1 MELVVIPTGSG
12 KYNVIDT
19 KDRKLYSVTKK
30 RKLVGNSIT
39 TLHDASGYALYSMV
53 RTESGKKPAFHIFLN
68 GTVVLRVL
76 CKSMFLSP
84 CIVLEGSD
92 FGYEMRG
99 EQVTHFHIF
108 QGDFEVGTLDT
119 EIQTNGE
126 PKYRITI
133 EQKYFD
139 DFFPLFAV
147 IVDKCY
153 GTGVK

>member
-12 KYNVIDT
+12 KYNVIDA

-30 RKLVGNSIT
+30 RKLIGNAIT

-68 GTVVLRVL
+68 GTIVLRVQA
-76 CKSMFLSP
+76 KSMFLNP
-84 CIVLEGSD
+84 CIAFDGSND
-92 FGYEMRG
+92 SFELRG
-99 EQVTHFHIF
+99 EKVTHFELFHN
-108 QGDFEVGTLDT
+108 EVAIGTLDT

-147 IVDKCY
+147 VVDKCY

>member
-1 MELVVIPTGSG
+1 MELVVLPTGSG
-12 KYNVIDT
+12 KYNIIDT
-19 KDRKLYSVTKK
+19 KDRKVYSVTKK
-30 RKLVGNSIT
+30 RRLVGNPIT

-68 GTVVLRVL
+68 GRIVLRVQ

-84 CIVLEGSD
+84 CIAFEGD
-92 FGYEMRG
+92 DHAFELRG
-99 EQVTHFHIF
+99 EQVNHFEICRDA
-108 QGDFEVGTLDT
+108 QPIGLLDT

-147 IVDKCY
+147 VVDKCY

>member
-12 KYNVIDT
+12 KYNVIDK

-30 RKLVGNSIT
+30 RKLVGNAIT

-53 RTESGKKPAFHIFLN
+53 RTESGKKPSFHIFLN
-68 GTVVLRVL
+68 GTIILSVQA
-76 CKSMFLSP
+76 KSMFLNP
-84 CIVLEGSD
+84 CIAFEGLND
-92 FGYEMRG
+92 TFELRG
-99 EQVTHFHIF
+99 EKVTHFEIYHNGNAI
-108 QGDFEVGTLDT
+108 GTIDT

-133 EQKYFD
+133 EQKFFD

-147 IVDKCY
+147 VVDKCY